1 MITKCE
7 RRTVKNMSGNT
18 ADEVLKILADWGVRS
33 MYGVSG
39 DAVFPLLDAVSRQS
53 KIKYYAAAVET
64 GAAFMAAYEAKL
76 TGHPG
81 VCIATSG
88 PGSANLVNGLAEA
101 YYDGAPVLAI
111 TGQAATGKLGTNT
124 KQYFNQQQLFTPF
137 TRMSELVVSP
147 EAVGPVLVSALE
159 TAVNEKT
166 VTHLSI
172 PVDIWQMPAGG
183 VKRAR
188 ITGRRQIVGS
198 GFAGGLEETAV
209 MLNNAQRPVIIIGTR
224 DGQTAGRCLF
234 LADKR
239 GAGIIVAQQA
249 KGVIPDDNP
258 LVMGGIGEAYVP
270 QALSQADFFLL
281 VGAAAFELKFL
292 PLAASIMQ
300 LSDSPDALHY
310 DRIDS
315 GMIGSPGQLL
325 KLLIEKIPARRDR
338 KGWLDEISADRE
350 NLTRQLAAD
359 ADNGEIPV
367 HPGRLI
373 AALNRTLAADAIIAC
388 DIGSF
393 GHWFDRG
400 FQARQ
405 QTVLLSS
412 RWRSMGAG
420 LPAAIAAKI
429 SCPEKQVIA
438 LVGDGGLL
446 MSMPELLTAVKYR
459 LPVTVVVANNHEY
472 ALETARMQAQ
482 GLTPFG
488 NNILTPDFA
497 AYAKAAGAHGYR
509 VEDSAQL
516 ESTLTEAFGSNEP
529 TVVDVQVSN
538 PQLPNLQ

>member
-1 MITKCE
+1 
-7 RRTVKNMSGNT
+7 MSGNT
-18 ADEVLKILADWGVRS
+18 ADEVLKILVDWGVRS

-76 TGHPG
+76 TGRPG

-88 PGSANLVNGLAEA
+88 PGSANLVNGLADA

-147 EAVGPVLVSALE
+147 EAVCSVLVSALE

-172 PVDIWQMPAGG
+172 PVDVWQMPVTG
-183 VKRAR
+183 VRRAR

-209 MLNNAQRPVIIIGTR
+209 MLNNAQRPVIIVGTR
-224 DGQTAGRCLF
+224 DGQDAGLCVL
-234 LADKR
+234 LADNR
-239 GAGIIVAQQA
+239 GAGIIIAQQA

-281 VGAAAFELKFL
+281 VGSAAFELKFL
-292 PLAASIMQ
+292 PPAASIMQ
-300 LSDSPDALHY
+300 LSDSPGDLHY

-315 GMIGSPGQLL
+315 GIIGSPGLL
-325 KLLIEKIPARRDR
+325 LRLLIKKVPPRRDR
-338 KGWLDEISADRE
+338 EDWLAEISADRE
-350 NLTRQLAAD
+350 NLIRQLTAD
-359 ADNGEIPV
+359 ADNDEIPV

-400 FQARQ
+400 FQARE
-405 QTVLLSS
+405 QTVLLST

-459 LPVTVVVANNHEY
+459 LPVTVVAANNHEY
-472 ALETARMQAQ
+472 ALETATMQAQ

-497 AYAKAAGAHGYR
+497 AYAKAAGARGYR
-509 VEDSAQL
+509 VEDPAQL
-516 ESTLTEAFGSNEP
+516 ESALTEALSSNEP

-538 PQLPNLQ
+538 PPLPNLS